1 MLSKPF
7 VSNHILPK
15 HHTHLFN
22 KHLGYAMSNE
32 RVHHLSV
39 VYGRNCRGDHNGNH
53 RAREESL
60 VLASEKGYIRTVRWL
75 MRGGADIHTENNKA
89 LRFAS
94 KNGHLEVVQFLV
106 EGGADVCK

>member
-1 MLSKPF
+1 MIG
-7 VSNHILPK
+7 NH
-15 HHTHLFN
+15 
-22 KHLGYAMSNE
+22 
-32 RVHHLSV
+32 SV
-39 VYGRNCRGDHNGNH
+39 VRSGMLVSANGQIESGAQRCVAIVLVELSDQSRVVCRGDHNGNH